1 MCVLCSC
8 RRVAAGLD
16 AHCADGCISL
26 WKWLQTG
33 KAFDL
38 SVDTIGCA
46 ISYMDQF
53 LSVESVDK
61 IMMQLLSLVCV
72 FSASKMHDPEPLSL
86 VRMPVQMQVLAVL
99 KSHA

>member
-1 MCVLCSC
+1 MI
-8 RRVAAGLD
+8 AFIAGW
-16 AHCADGCISL
+16 I
-26 WKWLQTG
+26 QTG

-38 SVDTIGCA
+38 SVDTVGCA

-72 FSASKMHDPEPLSL
+72 FVASKMHDPEPISL
-86 VRMPVQMQVLAVL
+86 VRLPILEEGVQSLAL
-99 KSHA
+99 MT